1 MSSQMR
7 HHKVFKLALQGSAGL
22 RVCAEGENRRG
33 TALLT
38 AFSNLPQPSLD
49 TPLQA
54 AELGGTWKTPRFG
67 PVAG

>member
-7 HHKVFKLALQGSAGL
+7 HQEVFELALRGSAGL

-33 TALLT
+33 IALPK

-54 AELGGTWKTPRFG
+54 AELGGTSKTARFG